1 MELEVAD
8 IEIVSAMLQ
17 RNALAGMGIMD
28 FEMLDGFLCGVVV
41 APSPLS
47 PSDWLPQVLGERP
60 VGDPA
65 QVEQAAAA
73 LMRLY
78 NSVVLRL
85 SVPAEKD
92 AEPPL
97 RIYAHQLNPDGTL
110 IAKPGDAQWEKDL
123 ELAEAEGDVSPS
135 PSVDEGDGDGA
146 AEDDADPLEVG
157 ALWSVGFALATQ
169 LAEDDWINA
178 AEQWELVDEI
188 MQLSDLL
195 LPALPEG
202 EDDEDE
208 ALDEN
213 DALHAEPEAL
223 RAEVDEEA
231 DIEDD
236 DLDETLSD
244 PTAPL
249 TTEERVIALGEM
261 SEALHELYLLN
272 LQRMQAKRTVRRDS
286 PKIGRN
292 DPCPCGSGRKYKFC
306 HGAN

>member
-17 RNALAGMGIMD
+17 RNAVAGMGIMD

-110 IAKPGDAQWEKDL
+110 IAKPGDAQWEEDL
-123 ELAEAEGDVSPS
+123 ELAEAEREVEPS
-135 PSVDEGDGDGA
+135 TDEADGDA
-146 AEDDADPLEVG
+146 DDDVDQLEVG

-169 LAEDDWINA
+169 LAEDDWISA

-202 EDDEDE
+202 EDEDGE
-208 ALDEN
+208 ALDE
-213 DALHAEPEAL
+213 DDELFAEDEEL
-223 RAEVDEEA
+223 GEEA
-231 DIEDD
+231 DEEDSD
-236 DLDETLSD
+236 GLDETLAD

>member
-1 MELEVAD
+1 MELEAAD
-8 IEIVSAMLQ
+8 IEIVSALLQ
-17 RNALAGMGIMD
+17 RNALAGDGIMD
-28 FEMLDGFLCGVVV
+28 FEMLDGFLCGVAV

-47 PSDWLPQVLGERP
+47 PSDWLPPVLGDQP
-60 VGDPA
+60 AGDPA

-78 NSVVLRL
+78 NSVVMRL

-110 IAKPGDAQWEKDL
+110 IAKPGDAQWEEDL
-123 ELAEAEGDVSPS
+123 EMAEAEGEVERSTDNADSDDNEE
-135 PSVDEGDGDGA
+135 DEDQ
-146 AEDDADPLEVG
+146 LEVG

-169 LAEDDWINA
+169 LAEDDWIQA

-195 LPALPEG
+195 LPEVPE
-202 EDDEDE
+202 DEDGE
-208 ALDEN
+208 ALDE
-213 DALHAEPEAL
+213 DDELFDEDLPEELAEI
-223 RAEVDEEA
+223 VD
-231 DIEDD
+231 DEDD
-236 DLDETLSD
+236 GLDETLPD
-244 PTAPL
+244 PEAPL

-261 SEALHELYLLN
+261 SEALHELFLLN
-272 LQRMQAKRTVRRDS
+272 QQRMQAKKTVRRDS
-286 PKIGRN
+286 PKVGRN